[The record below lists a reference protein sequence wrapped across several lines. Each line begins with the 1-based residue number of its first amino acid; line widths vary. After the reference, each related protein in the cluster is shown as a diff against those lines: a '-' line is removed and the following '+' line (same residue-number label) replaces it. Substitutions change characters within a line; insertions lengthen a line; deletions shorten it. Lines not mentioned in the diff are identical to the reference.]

1 MWTQQDSPYEGQA
14 SASVQPAAAAARA
27 RGFLCLVSSP
37 PSLDLQQV
45 TAKSSQLFLK
55 EKNTQ
60 QFLNLC
66 VCVCKTAGLPARVP
80 VPDDEKRGGQS
91 SLQSTD
97 VLFLHQA
104 TP

>member
-66 VCVCKTAGLPARVP
+66 VCV
-80 VPDDEKRGGQS
+80 
-91 SLQSTD
+91 
-97 VLFLHQA
+97 
-104 TP
+104 

>member
-55 EKNTQ
+55 EK
-60 QFLNLC
+60 
-66 VCVCKTAGLPARVP
+66 KP
-80 VPDDEKRGGQS
+80 S
-91 SLQSTD
+91 S
-97 VLFLHQA
+97 F
-104 TP
+104 

>member
-55 EKNTQ
+55 EKNPAVSEPV
-60 QFLNLC
+60 C
-66 VCVCKTAGLPARVP
+66 VCV
-80 VPDDEKRGGQS
+80 
-91 SLQSTD
+91 
-97 VLFLHQA
+97 
-104 TP
+104 

>member
-14 SASVQPAAAAARA
+14 SASVQPAAAARA

-55 EKNTQ
+55 EK
-60 QFLNLC
+60 
-66 VCVCKTAGLPARVP
+66 KP
-80 VPDDEKRGGQS
+80 S
-91 SLQSTD
+91 S
-97 VLFLHQA
+97 F
-104 TP
+104 